1 VSSNLRANL
10 LPDDNSIFKLPEY
23 KILITKIKFSQ
34 GSMQLKQTWRWFGPD
49 DPVSLQ
55 DVLQTGASGIV
66 TALHHIPHGEVWPIE
81 EIKNRKKI
89 IEEAGLT
96 WDVVESVTVH
106 ESIKTQSGNYQKYI
120 DLYKQTLR
128 NLSQCDI
135 KIVTY
140 NFMPV
145 NDWTRTDLNYL
156 MPDASKALY
165 FNWFDLAVFD
175 IYILKRKNAEASYN
189 KKIIAEAEKRFKTY
203 TNEELEKLKEIIM
216 FGIPGETKQTIDQ
229 MQEKLDTY
237 KEINHAKLRE
247 HLKYFLQEISPVA
260 DEVDIKL
267 AIHPDDPPFD
277 ILGLPRIVSNADDIH
292 FILSSVPNKSNG
304 ICFCSGSLGA
314 GKHNDL
320 PAIAK
325 SIDTRIH
332 FVHLRN
338 TKRDEH
344 GNFYEA
350 DHLDGDTDMYAVM
363 KEILQIQQKVESS
376 IPFRPDHGH
385 QMMDDLNKKTNP
397 GYSCIGRMRGLAEL
411 RGLEMGI
418 AKSMNITV

>member
-1 VSSNLRANL
+1 
-10 LPDDNSIFKLPEY
+10 
-23 KILITKIKFSQ
+23 
-34 GSMQLKQTWRWFGPD
+34 MQLKQTWRWFGPD

-81 EIKNRKKI
+81 EIKKRKKI
-89 IEEAGLT
+89 IEDAGLT

-106 ESIKTQSGNYQKYI
+106 ESIKTQTGNYQNYI

-156 MPDASKALY
+156 MPDSSKALY

-216 FGIPGETKQTIDQ
+216 FGIPGERKQTIEQ

-237 KEINHAKLRE
+237 NEIDHAKLRE

-325 SIDTRIH
+325 SIDTRMH

-418 AKSMNITV
+418 ARSMNITA